1 MLVQGRA
8 RTSTSVENSCSW
20 SLCCFF
26 ALLRRAIP
34 FCTCACSSVTST
46 SRFSASS
53 LRESKLLRMR
63 SKAVMTSASPA
74 DACDASDSDDDASD
88 GSLAALPKSVSESE
102 GVTTGVGLGMDFLG
116 ALVAM
121 GRRILRSFVED
132 RISPGCTRL
141 PLRTHTRWAQGT
153 TRSRPPPLW
162 CVPRTSSF
170 N

>member
-1 MLVQGRA
+1 MHAWVWLG
-8 RTSTSVENSCSW
+8 
-20 SLCCFF
+20 
-26 ALLRRAIP
+26 
-34 FCTCACSSVTST
+34 
-46 SRFSASS
+46 
-53 LRESKLLRMR
+53 LLRMPPPTLLFLSLVFRR

-74 DACDASDSDDDASD
+74 DACDASESDDDASD
-88 GSLAALPKSVSESE
+88 GSLALPKSVSDESE
-102 GVTTGVGLGMDFLG
+102 RETRGDGLGMDFLG

-132 RISPGCTRL
+132 RLSPGCTRL